1 MSADGVPAWARIG
14 FGLDR
19 GRLLLPSPTQ
29 RTFLCILFILSL
41 SVAHSLAHS
50 LPSLSAR
57 QVFRVVT
64 SYLFTFASFLPKV
77 TLNDTE

>member
-41 SVAHSLAHS
+41 SVAQSLTHS
-50 LPSLSAR
+50 LPLTERTSGISR
-57 QVFRVVT
+57 CHFIFIHFRII
-64 SYLFTFASFLPKV
+64 FAEGHSQ
-77 TLNDTE
+77 

>member
-41 SVAHSLAHS
+41 SVAHSLTPS
-50 LPSLSAR
+50 PSLSAR